1 MKTVIKCIDGSV
13 AVMTLVEGA
22 DLKTALR
29 KWGDVNPGKYISHRQ
44 MEDSAIPTDREFRE
58 AWADTTPEA
67 VIDINMVKARRI
79 HLDRIRAKRDA
90 ELARLDIEG
99 IRAED
104 LGLVDDLAK
113 IRAKKQIL
121 RDIPQTIQVALDMAK
136 TVDELRAIKPL

>member
-1 MKTVIKCIDGSV
+1 MKTVIKCTDGSV